1 MPSEELLQ
9 NAFQKFN
16 VRIQRKNIEFI
27 TLYKRGW
34 VEAKRYPYFTLLG
47 QSTGSLVLGAE
58 AILKLVPGMFNLCV
72 SFSRNIFII
81 FTFDSDIFIDTM
93 GYSFAFPLFR
103 VLGGCAIACYVH
115 YPTISTDMLGQVSKR
130 TAAFNNNFFIS
141 SSPILS
147 QAKTIYYRL
156 FAYIYGITGRY
167 ANAIMVNSSWTED
180 HINRLWNV
188 PLKTTKIYPPCDVKE
203 FLEIPVESDPET
215 LRIIAVAQFRPE
227 KDHPLMIRSFY
238 KLMDILTE
246 EEKSRIKLV
255 LVGSCRNEE
264 DQQRVEDYKR
274 LSKHFNLENHTEF
287 YINVEF
293 DELKHLLGES
303 TIGLHTMWNEHFGIS
318 MNHYDL
324 AD

>member
-1 MPSEELLQ
+1 
-9 NAFQKFN
+9 
-16 VRIQRKNIEFI
+16 
-27 TLYKRGW
+27 
-34 VEAKRYPYFTLLG
+34 
-47 QSTGSLVLGAE
+47 
-58 AILKLVPGMFNLCV
+58 
-72 SFSRNIFII
+72 
-81 FTFDSDIFIDTM
+81 M
-93 GYSFAFPLFR
+93 GYSFTFPLFR
-103 VLGGCAIACYVH
+103 VLGGCTVACYVH
-115 YPTISTDMLGQVSKR
+115 YPTSILFYITYITLFIFIYITLPVSTDMLGQVSRR
-130 TAAFNNNFFIS
+130 TAAFNNNSFIS

-147 QAKTIYYRL
+147 LAKTIYYRL

-180 HINRLWNV
+180 HINQIWNV
-188 PLKTTKIYPPCDVKE
+188 PLKTIKVYPPCDVKE

-238 KLMDILTE
+238 KLMDILTD

-264 DQQRVEDYKR
+264 DQQRIEDYKR

-318 MNHYDL
+318 MNNL
-324 AD
+324 